1 MHDPLGGANLSCL
14 AGDSEA
20 SKTARRRDDWDWV
33 SPPRLLDVGVVLL
46 RRVRL
51 IVLATA
57 LLAPLGLARPTQAQG
72 RPSCP
77 EVLRQLTHTHGT
89 ADAGKVAEKMGTDAD
104 WVEKCALTYGRRIKP
119 KAQKIDEEDS
129 EDLTAAK
136 ESQEFQEKAREER
149 DQQANMFQGDLDNY
163 KARDRV
169 RGIDPDSSA
178 EWEPYI
184 THEWEPDT
192 GHEWEPFI
200 LDDDHPNEE

>member
-1 MHDPLGGANLSCL
+1 MGR
-14 AGDSEA
+14 E
-20 SKTARRRDDWDWV
+20 
-33 SPPRLLDVGVVLL
+33 
-46 RRVRL
+46 VR
-51 IVLATA
+51 
-57 LLAPLGLARPTQAQG
+57 
-72 RPSCP
+72 
-77 EVLRQLTHTHGT
+77 
-89 ADAGKVAEKMGTDAD
+89 
-104 WVEKCALTYGRRIKP
+104 LTYGRRIKP

-129 EDLTAAK
+129 EGLTAAK